1 MRKRRKHKQRPN
13 IRLRYWLRL
22 RLKLKL
28 RRKHRPRLKEEDRLD
43 RIRLNPKPNLD
54 SSALLSAVTAL
65 YHRVYIEYLPYI

>member
-13 IRLRYWLRL
+13 IRLRYWLRP

-28 RRKHRPRLKEEDRLD
+28 RRKHRPRPKEDRLD
-43 RIRLNPKPNLD
+43 RIRLNPKPNLG
-54 SSALLSAVTAL
+54 SSALLSAVAAL